1 MLVNPDQNLHL
12 TYCTNIHPG
21 ESWPQV
27 RANLEQYLP
36 LLKARLAPTAS
47 FGIGL
52 RLADQAARQL
62 LSGDALTSLQ
72 AWLAQHSLYVFTLNG
87 FPFGGFHH
95 QVVKEQVYAP
105 DWSTPARLDYTLRLA
120 RILAELLPAGME
132 GSISTLPLSYKPW
145 WPTPEARQQIYQESS
160 HHLAK
165 LVAELVRIQETAGKL
180 LHVDLEPEPDGLL
193 ENTADVIHFF
203 QDWLLPIGGRSL
215 AQHLGISQAAAEA
228 QLLNHVRLCYDTCHL
243 AVAYEDPASALAQL
257 QAVGIQIGK
266 IQLSAAL
273 QVMLPPQA
281 SERQRLRQRL
291 QPFAESTYLHQ
302 VVERQPGGRLH
313 HYPDLTTALP
323 QLDQTPG
330 QEWRIH
336 FHVPIFLY
344 DYDSLRSTQADL
356 WSVLQMLPTG
366 CQHLEIETYTWE
378 VLPPALKLDVLASIQ
393 REYEWVLASLPMNK
407 VERDAVMVSGAS
419 AHA

>member
-1 MLVNPDQNLHL
+1 MLVNTDQNLHL

-27 RANLEQYLP
+27 QANLEQYLP
-36 LLKARLAPTAS
+36 PLKARLSPTAP

-62 LSGDALTSLQ
+62 LVGNALTSFQ
-72 AWLAQHSLYVFTLNG
+72 AWLAQHNLYVFTLNG

-95 QVVKEQVYAP
+95 QVVKDRVYAP
-105 DWSTPARLDYTLRLA
+105 DWSTPERLDYTLRLT
-120 RILAELLPAGME
+120 RILAELLPTGME

-145 WPTPEARQQIYQESS
+145 WQTAEARQRIYEDSS
-160 HHLAK
+160 HRLAE
-165 LVAELVRIQETAGKL
+165 LVAELVRIRETAGKL

-203 QDWLLPIGGRSL
+203 RDWLLPVGGKSL
-215 AQHLGISQAAAEA
+215 AQRLGLSEAAAEA

-243 AVAYEDPASALAQL
+243 AVAYEDPASVLVQL
-257 QAVGIQIGK
+257 RAAGIQIGK

-273 QVMLPPQA
+273 QVVLPLQV
-281 SERQRLRQRL
+281 SQRQRLRERL
-291 QPFAESTYLHQ
+291 LPFAESTYLHQ
-302 VVERQPGGRLH
+302 VVERQPEGKLH
-313 HYPDLTTALP
+313 HYPDLTAALP
-323 QLDQTPG
+323 HLEQTPG

-336 FHVPIFLY
+336 FHVPIFRR
-344 DYDSLRSTQADL
+344 DYDSLQSTQADL
-356 WSVLQMLPTG
+356 FRVLQRLPTG

-393 REYEWVLASLPMNK
+393 REYEWVLAALPTGK
-407 VERDAVMVSGAS
+407 AERDAVMVSGA
-419 AHA
+419 